1 MKPVFLNPSGSCIS
15 AFAQDASLH
24 RPTEVLQILINL
36 HRNMLM
42 DIQRPTWW
50 TKQGRLSE
58 ISLLN
63 AFGDKGRDPSYA
75 TDHNIENYCYS
86 PMKIM
91 YHWSHTETKQQMNP
105 SGWQN
110 LVNKKVILIRTSK
123 IRIWINNNK
132 KKNHL
137 SATSKRS
144 LKAHLKCA
152 SLDFQIQEDFGI
164 RKLGKV
170 DGKDV
175 RLQVILSG
183 DVSKHLLRVV
193 SALTYYAQ
201 ILEESDETETPDDP
215 MFGMTMENTTMLVFS
230 RSVFALSQR
239 RAGELRQLQ
248 KHNSKGVWE
257 LQQKLRAPLKT
268 SDQEAFWEFR
278 RTSVLFS
285 C

>member
-1 MKPVFLNPSGSCIS
+1 M
-15 AFAQDASLH
+15 
-24 RPTEVLQILINL
+24 
-36 HRNMLM
+36 
-42 DIQRPTWW
+42 
-50 TKQGRLSE
+50 
-58 ISLLN
+58 
-63 AFGDKGRDPSYA
+63 
-75 TDHNIENYCYS
+75 
-86 PMKIM
+86 
-91 YHWSHTETKQQMNP
+91 
-105 SGWQN
+105 
-110 LVNKKVILIRTSK
+110 
-123 IRIWINNNK
+123 
-132 KKNHL
+132 
-137 SATSKRS
+137 
-144 LKAHLKCA
+144 KCA

-248 KHNSKGVWE
+248 KHNSKGV
-257 LQQKLRAPLKT
+257 
-268 SDQEAFWEFR
+268 
-278 RTSVLFS
+278 
-285 C
+285 